1 MRLILCKINLM
12 LIQHLPVQRIKGI
25 EKLLMQYSVD
35 FAREQITS
43 SVVRAWCLSNDV
55 TLQSA
60 EAGVTLLEALS
71 HLGAGDL
78 HLCLGELCGQ
88 LSFKDVEIA
97 FETSVGAQ
105 RKKDEGVVYT
115 PTFVTDAII
124 GRCLNL
130 WSSRAAPLF
139 IDPACGSGGFLV
151 RAVAMIVAR
160 YGMKPEWV
168 VRDLLCGVDVN
179 AQSVQCTRLM
189 LEMFCLVHRISI
201 PKSFPHISCTDA
213 LLQSPRDLLSAL
225 EVGSDSEGFDVVATN
240 PPYVK
245 IQNLEPSYRAA
256 LNEAFPEFTAG
267 SFNLSQLFLI
277 RAHQLIS
284 SQGVAGMITPNNV
297 FTALANEQVRS
308 YLQRNLCLHSVVD
321 FGHQKIFRNASTYT
335 CLLFLNKGCNQQLL
349 YTRCEDAINQL
360 PTLSESM
367 FDAVEVATLRQ
378 EKWRLAAPNHLANV
392 DKIERSGTPLGE
404 LAEIRVGFAT
414 LKDSVFL
421 IEDEIEKDLV
431 ETGITA
437 SAIKIAAFASEDEM
451 RGNRKRLIRPYRK
464 QGRRW
469 LPYAEEELRALFPR
483 TYNYLSSHKAELV
496 KRDKGKKDTNFF
508 EWGRTQGMEARGP
521 KLLTK
526 TFNRSPQFLMDE
538 TDSLFCNGYSVRPKE
553 QAGLFSTTMDIG
565 LLQKILNSCL
575 MDYYIQITSVGIE
588 GGYWCY
594 QKNFIEK
601 FCIPQLADEEADRL
615 FELEGE
621 SLQRFICQIYDVDFG
636 EVKAYIQP

>member
-1 MRLILCKINLM
+1 M
-12 LIQHLPVQRIKGI
+12 LTRHSPIQRIRGI
-25 EKLLMQYSVD
+25 EKLLKQYSVD
-35 FAREQITS
+35 FACEQITS
-43 SVVRAWCLSNDV
+43 SVVRAWCLSNDI
-55 TLQSA
+55 TLGAA
-60 EAGVTLLEALS
+60 EAGVTLSGALS
-71 HLGAGDL
+71 HSGAGDL
-78 HLCLGELCGQ
+78 HLCLGELCGE

-124 GRCLNL
+124 ERCLDL
-130 WSSRAAPLF
+130 WSSQKAPLF

-160 YGMKPEWV
+160 YGMKIEWV
-168 VRDLLCGVDVN
+168 VRDLLCGVDVD
-179 AQSVQCTRLM
+179 AHSVQCTRLM
-189 LEMFCLVHRISI
+189 LEMFCLDHQI
-201 PKSFPHISCTDA
+201 PIPDSFPHISCTDA
-213 LLQSPRDLLSAL
+213 LLRSPRDLLSAL
-225 EVGSDSEGFDVVATN
+225 EISSDAGFDVVATN

-245 IQNLEPSYRAA
+245 IQNLESAYRAA

-284 SQGVAGMITPNNV
+284 PQGVAGMIAPNNI
-297 FTALANEQVRS
+297 FTALSSEQVRS
-308 YLQRNLCLHSVVD
+308 YLQRNRCLHSVVD

-335 CLLFLNKGCNQQLL
+335 CLLFLNRGCNQQLL
-349 YTRCEDAINQL
+349 YTRCEDAVNQL
-360 PTLSESM
+360 PVLDESM

-378 EKWRLAAPNHLANV
+378 QKWRLAAPHHLANV
-392 DKIERSGTPLGE
+392 DKIESLGTPLGE

-421 IEDEIEKDLV
+421 IEDEVEQDLV
-431 ETGITA
+431 EAGITA

-451 RGNRKRLIRPYRK
+451 RGNRQRLIRPYRK
-464 QGRRW
+464 QGGRW
-469 LPYAEEELRALFPR
+469 LPYAEEELRASFPR
-483 TYNYLSSHKAELV
+483 TYNYLSSHKAELM

-526 TFNRSPQFLMDE
+526 TFNRSPQFMMDE
-538 TDSLFCNGYSVRPKE
+538 TDSLFCNGYSVRLKE
-553 QAGLFSTTMDIG
+553 QTGLFSPIMDIG
-565 LLQKILNSCL
+565 LLQKILNSCV
-575 MDYYIQITSVGIE
+575 MDYYIQLTSVGIE

-601 FCIPQLADEEADRL
+601 FCIPELSDEEADEL

-621 SLQRFICQIYDVDFG
+621 ALQRFICQIFDVNFG
-636 EVKAYIQP
+636 EVNAYIQL